1 MEWTQEA
8 ARTLRVSSLPVPQLY
23 ECDWA
28 ARLPMTTDCANAIL
42 RRSDGLKPAPQ
53 VSKRWARRF
62 LEHPEYLVR
71 KQKVRG
77 VGRENARN
85 TGVILECPQKFGEF
99 ATSMEYHHAIYL
111 TPASRDFVLELDGIR
126 GS

>member
-8 ARTLRVSSLPVPQLY
+8 ARTLKVSNLPVPHLHQ
-23 ECDWA
+23 CNWA

-62 LEHPEYLVR
+62 LEHPKYLVR

-85 TGVILECPQKFGEF
+85 TGVILEWPQKYGRICDEYGIPPRDIYNSGEPGF
-99 ATSMEYHHAIYL
+99 CIGVG
-111 TPASRDFVLELDGIR
+111 RN
-126 GS
+126 